1 MTRCRAEHAGRWLA
15 TAAVLFSAGV
25 GIAGLTAA
33 ADGKTPSPDATAPPA
48 ATSPTEARVK
58 AAFVFN
64 FARYV
69 DWPET
74 AFADE
79 RSPYVV
85 GVYGRSDLAE
95 AIQETLRDKQV
106 HARSVTLRR
115 FSRAEPVGQ
124 PLHLLVV
131 ARGEPVDLRTIASS
145 TPGAPVL
152 TVGDSEGF
160 CQRGGAIN
168 FFLEDGKVRFE
179 MNLGV
184 IEGLGLHVSSSL
196 LRLARLVRESPSAA
210 PAP

>member
-1 MTRCRAEHAGRWLA
+1 MRRWRAERDGRRLG
-15 TAAVLFSAGV
+15 AAALLIA
-25 GIAGLTAA
+25 AGLTVSAA
-33 ADGKTPSPDATAPPA
+33 GIEPPA
-48 ATSPTEARVK
+48 TEARVK

-69 DWPET
+69 DWPES

-85 GVYGRSDLAE
+85 GIYGRSDLTDAIE
-95 AIQETLRDKQV
+95 AALRDKQV
-106 HARSVTLRR
+106 HTRSVTVRR

-124 PLHLLVV
+124 PLQLLVV
-131 ARGEPVDLRTIASS
+131 ARGEPGDLRTLASS

-168 FFLEDGKVRFE
+168 FFLEDGRVRFE
-179 MNLGV
+179 MNLDV
-184 IEGLGLHVSSSL
+184 IESLGLHVSSSL
-196 LRLARLVRESPSAA
+196 LRLARLVREPPPAAA
-210 PAP
+210 PPTPGR

>member
-1 MTRCRAEHAGRWLA
+1 MTRWLAEHDGRWLA
-15 TAAVLFSAGV
+15 AAVLLFAG
-25 GIAGLTAA
+25 GLTAA
-33 ADGKTPSPDATAPPA
+33 AAGNAPP
-48 ATSPTEARVK
+48 PTEARVK

-69 DWPET
+69 DWPES

-85 GVYGRSDLAE
+85 GVYGRSDLTDAVE
-95 AIQETLRDKQV
+95 ATLRDKQV

-131 ARGEPVDLRTIASS
+131 ARGEPGDLRTLASS
-145 TPGAPVL
+145 APGAPVL

-168 FFLEDGKVRFE
+168 FFLEDGRVRFE
-179 MNLGV
+179 MNLDV
-184 IEGLGLHVSSSL
+184 IDSLGLHVSSSL
-196 LRLARLVRESPSAA
+196 LRLARLVRQPPPAAA
-210 PAP
+210 PATPGR